1 MRPKVALALVVLTF
15 LGLALIYAVVVP
27 PLEGFDARAHFK
39 YAAYLHQERR
49 LPVVTPDLVDY
60 SYELVVHPPLY
71 YSAIALATAPLPMDQ
86 ALTYARASE
95 NPYHDKSLTL
105 RQTITLPTV
114 APGVL
119 ATLWV
124 ARLISLLG
132 GVVTVVGA
140 YALVRTLLPADP
152 WLAVAVAALTGFN
165 PQFLFTSV
173 TITNDAWVPAL
184 LTLTLWLLARATL
197 QEQPVWCAWL
207 LTGLVAGLAAIT
219 KYSTPLI
226 AVPGLLLLWRY
237 GRQVGWRPLL
247 AAIGWLIVG
256 GLLTAGFWY
265 GRNLLLYGSP
275 VPFDQ
280 MAVAL
285 PTMRRSEPMSL
296 AQLIETIPWLFTSYW
311 GVFVSILAPPAYL
324 NVTTWAMLIAAVG
337 LVRNALCIM
346 RKLHERQL
354 RSTQYAVR
362 TTHPTPIF
370 ALAFALLWFLA
381 IFAGVLHWTRTVEFG
396 EQGRL
401 IHAAAPA
408 FALLL
413 VTGWRAWL
421 PTRWQRPFVWLLP
434 LLFVGVAL
442 WPLPTLVQAY
452 ALPEPEPQPVTADRT
467 VLASFAGGMQLLG
480 VDLPEGAA
488 LSPGDRLPLTLYFQA
503 TQPIT
508 DNYTL
513 FLHLA
518 DAENNLLY
526 QFDGV
531 PDRGRHPTR
540 QWQPGVAFADQR
552 RLTVSEVATDT
563 LATLSLGFYHYDDP
577 DARQS
582 VVDANGTPLGDRVIV
597 GQIRVTTTPFTP
609 PALAPD
615 PLARWQHD
623 LQLLAADVQQTAT
636 GAPAAVTLTWQA
648 TNAIQTDYTAF
659 VQVLDQA
666 NQVVAQ
672 LDRPPL
678 PGQAPTSTWREG
690 EIFTDRFVLDAPP
703 ADWQRLI
710 VGFYDASGT
719 RLPLAAGDDA
729 VLLLEKAD

>member
-1 MRPKVALALVVLTF
+1 MRPKVAVALVVLIF
-15 LGLALIYAVVVP
+15 LVLALVYAWVVP

-71 YSAIALATAPLPMDQ
+71 YSAIALATAPLAMDQ
-86 ALTYARASE
+86 ALIYARESE
-95 NPYHDKSLTL
+95 NPYHDKSLSL

-119 ATLWV
+119 TTLWV
-124 ARLISLLG
+124 ARLVSLIG
-132 GVVTVVGA
+132 GVVTVIGA
-140 YALVRTLLPADP
+140 YALVRTLLPTDP
-152 WLAVAVAALTGFN
+152 WLAVAVAALTAFN

-184 LTLTLWLLARATL
+184 LTGTLWLLARATL
-197 QEQPVWCAWL
+197 QEKPTRRAWL
-207 LTGLVAGLAAIT
+207 LIGLCAGLAALT

-226 AVPGLLLLWRY
+226 AAPGLLLLWRY
-237 GRQVGWRPLL
+237 GRRAGWRPLL
-247 AAIGWLIVG
+247 AASGWIIVG
-256 GLLTAGFWY
+256 GILTAGFWY

-275 VPFDQ
+275 IPFDQ
-280 MAVAL
+280 MAIAL
-285 PTMRRSEPMSL
+285 PTMRRPQPMPL

-311 GVFVSILAPPAYL
+311 GVFVSIVAPPAYL
-324 NVTTWAMLIAAVG
+324 NSTTWAMIIAAVG
-337 LVRNALCIM
+337 LLILPLRL
-346 RKLHERQL
+346 RQPL
-354 RSTQYAVR
+354 QNQKSKIQNL
-362 TTHPTPIF
+362 PF
-370 ALAFALLWFLA
+370 ALGFALLWFLV
-381 IFAGVLHWTRTVEFG
+381 IFAGVLHWTRTIMFG

-408 FALLL
+408 LSLLL

-421 PTRWQRPFVWLLP
+421 PTAWQRPFTWLVP
-434 LLFVGVAL
+434 LLFWGVAL
-442 WPLPTLVQAY
+442 WPLPTLIQAY
-452 ALPEPEPQPVTADRT
+452 ALPESESQPVAADRT
-467 VLASFAGGMQLLG
+467 ILASFAGGMQLLG
-480 VDLPEGAA
+480 VDLPEGGA
-488 LSPGDRLPLTLYFQA
+488 LAPGERLPLTLYLQA

-508 DNYTL
+508 ENYTL

-540 QWQPGVAFADQR
+540 QWRPGVAFADQR
-552 RLTVSEVATDT
+552 RLTSSEIATDT
-563 LATLSLGFYHYDDP
+563 LATLSLGFYHYADP
-577 DARQS
+577 NARQP
-582 VVDANGTPLGDRVIV
+582 VVDANGAPLGDRVIL
-597 GQIRVTTTPFTP
+597 GQLRVTTTPFTP
-609 PALAPD
+609 REIEAA
-615 PLARWQHD
+615 PLARWQQD
-623 LQLLAADVQQTAT
+623 LQLLSANIQQTAE
-636 GAPAAVTLTWQA
+636 GAPTAVTLTWQA
-648 TNAIQTDYTAF
+648 TQVVQTDYTAF
-659 VQVLDQA
+659 VQVLDQT

-690 EIFTDRFVLDAPP
+690 EIFTDTFVLDASP
-703 ADWQRLI
+703 APWQRVI
-710 VGFYDASGT
+710 FGFYDASGI
-719 RLPLAAGDDA
+719 RLPLTAGEDA